1 MFQTDPFSLIV
12 LLVGLS
18 LLPFVAMVATSYLKI
33 VVVMSLIRNAL
44 GIQSIPPNMVVNAL
58 AMILT
63 FYIMAPLMGE
73 SWNIAK
79 TEIAKVS
86 GAPSAAGQSASWT
99 IAPLGAATTNSSQA
113 VGSPSRASA
122 SQVPGPAIPLS
133 SVPAAKQPN
142 VLFETDAIAKAAEP
156 FRAFL
161 AKHTTPRERAFFVN
175 TAEQLW
181 GKDGEPAK
189 VDSESF
195 YVLLPA
201 FCVSELTK
209 AFQIGFLVYL
219 PFIAIDIIVSNIL
232 LAMGMM
238 MVSPVTISLP
248 FKLLLFVMVNGW
260 TLLIQGLVKGY
271 MI

>member
-12 LLVGLS
+12 LFVGLS
-18 LLPFVAMVATSYLKI
+18 LLPFVAMIATSYLKI

-63 FYIMAPLMGE
+63 FYIMAPIMGE
-73 SWNIAK
+73 SWNIVKEELAK
-79 TEIAKVS
+79 SPAAAASTARPA
-86 GAPSAAGQSASWT
+86 GGPQSAAA
-99 IAPLGAATTNSSQA
+99 APEE
-113 VGSPSRASA
+113 RW
-122 SQVPGPAIPLS
+122 
-133 SVPAAKQPN
+133 
-142 VLFETDAIAKAAEP
+142 FETDAIAKAAEP
-156 FRAFL
+156 FKAFL

-189 VDSESF
+189 VDHESF
-195 YVLLPA
+195 YILLPS

-260 TLLIQGLVKGY
+260 TLLIQGLIRGY
-271 MI
+271 VI

>member
-1 MFQTDPFSLIV
+1 MFQTDPFSLII

-44 GIQSIPPNMVVNAL
+44 GIQSIPPNMVINAL

-63 FYIMAPLMGE
+63 FYIMAPVASE
-73 SWNIAK
+73 AWNIAK
-79 TEIAKVS
+79 TELAKPRQAAA
-86 GAPSAAGQSASWT
+86 GAPAPTAAAQSAK
-99 IAPLGAATTNSSQA
+99 
-113 VGSPSRASA
+113 
-122 SQVPGPAIPLS
+122 GPTDGWW
-133 SVPAAKQPN
+133 
-142 VLFETDAIAKAAEP
+142 FETDTISKAAEP
-156 FRAFL
+156 FRDFL
-161 AKHTTPRERAFFVN
+161 SKHTSDRERAFFVN
-175 TAEQLW
+175 TAERLW
-181 GKDGEPAK
+181 AKGDDEPAT
-189 VDSESF
+189 VDPESF
-195 YVLLPA
+195 YVLIPS

-260 TLLIQGLVKGY
+260 TLLIQGLIRGY
-271 MI
+271 VI

>member
-1 MFQTDPFSLIV
+1 MFQTDPFSLI
-12 LLVGLS
+12 LLFVGLS

-44 GIQSIPPNMVVNAL
+44 GIQSIPPNMVINAL
-58 AMILT
+58 AMILSL
-63 FYIMAPLMGE
+63 YIMAPVASE
-73 SWNIAK
+73 
-79 TEIAKVS
+79 
-86 GAPSAAGQSASWT
+86 SWT
-99 IAPLGAATTNSSQA
+99 IAKEELAKVRQPAAQA
-113 VGSPSRASA
+113 SETPA
-122 SQVPGPAIPLS
+122 SQPL
-133 SVPAAKQPN
+133 AQ
-142 VLFETDAIAKAAEP
+142 LFETDAVVKAAEP
-156 FRAFL
+156 FRKFL
-161 AKHTTPRERAFFVN
+161 SDHTAVRERAFFVH
-175 TAEQLW
+175 TAETLW
-181 GKDGEPAK
+181 GKDGKPAV
-189 VDSESF
+189 VDHES
-195 YVLLPA
+195 YYILLPS

-260 TLLIQGLVKGY
+260 TLLIQGLVRGY